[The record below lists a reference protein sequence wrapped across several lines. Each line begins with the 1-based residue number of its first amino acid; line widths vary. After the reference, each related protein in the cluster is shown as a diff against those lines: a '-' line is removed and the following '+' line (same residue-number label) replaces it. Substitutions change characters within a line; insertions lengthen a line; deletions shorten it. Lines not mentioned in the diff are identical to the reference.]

1 VGGDWVAIN
10 EAYTIEVSRQLMA
23 SKMYNAP
30 KVDMDKRNTKSLCF
44 VFCGEYHHIVLD
56 DIMVDLIR

>member
-1 VGGDWVAIN
+1 MAIN

-30 KVDMDKRNTKSLCF
+30 KVDMDKRNTKSLC
-44 VFCGEYHHIVLD
+44 VRVLCEYHHIMVD
-56 DIMVDLIR
+56 DIVIGLIR